1 MSEGRKLECGFPH
14 ATFIRLRTVTQL
26 SRLNWDEAETLL
38 NVMRS
43 LGASFENVRDD
54 PSFVP

>member
-14 ATFIRLRTVTQL
+14 TTFIRLLTVTQL
-26 SRLNWDEAETLL
+26 GRLNHDEAEKVL

-43 LGASFENVRDD
+43 LGASFEHVRDD
-54 PSFVP
+54 PNF

>member
-14 ATFIRLRTVTQL
+14 STFIRLLTVTQL
-26 SRLNWDEAETLL
+26 GRLNHDEAEKVL

-43 LGASFENVRDD
+43 LGADFSSVREGTD
-54 PSFVP
+54 F